1 MNSNY
6 SSVAESQFYPDGTMR
21 WSGTPTGYV
30 GQDFNSPVYT
40 SIPNG
45 AFQDTNGFRNQF
57 QDNIYRTASLQI
69 TIPVFNGLSTRSDLK
84 RSLIQSEMAKI
95 DEKEVANTLRQNV
108 ETSYNEALS
117 SSKTY
122 GASLRQVQALE
133 EAFRMIK
140 QRYDI
145 GSSNYVEY
153 QVAENDLFRAK
164 SDLLRA
170 KYDFIFKKKVL
181 DFYQNKPIE
190 F

>member
-1 MNSNY
+1 M
-6 SSVAESQFYPDGTMR
+6 
-21 WSGTPTGYV
+21 
-30 GQDFNSPVYT
+30 
-40 SIPNG
+40 
-45 AFQDTNGFRNQF
+45 
-57 QDNIYRTASLQI
+57 
-69 TIPVFNGLSTRSDLK
+69 K

-117 SSKTY
+117 SSKSY
-122 GASLRQVQALE
+122 GASVRQVQALE

-153 QVAENDLFRAK
+153 QIAENDLFRAK

-181 DFYQNKPIE
+181 DFYQNKPLE

>member
-1 MNSNY
+1 
-6 SSVAESQFYPDGTMR
+6 
-21 WSGTPTGYV
+21 
-30 GQDFNSPVYT
+30 
-40 SIPNG
+40 
-45 AFQDTNGFRNQF
+45 
-57 QDNIYRTASLQI
+57 
-69 TIPVFNGLSTRSDLK
+69 
-84 RSLIQSEMAKI
+84 MAKI

-108 ETSYNEALS
+108 ETAYNEALS
-117 SSKTY
+117 SSKAY
-122 GASLRQVQALE
+122 GASVRQVQALE